1 MRITYRTQPAKNKPD
16 ATNNKALLIKLLRST
31 KSQARFCH
39 GLQEKK
45 LTAKVPKLHI
55 SCREHE
61 KRVTPAI
68 DFFILKRIAL
78 ASVGENRKGF

>member
-1 MRITYRTQPAKNKPD
+1 MASK
-16 ATNNKALLIKLLRST
+16 
-31 KSQARFCH
+31 
-39 GLQEKK
+39 KK

-55 SCREHE
+55 SYREHE